1 MTAALQAGDIDTNDG
16 FSIAGSPQ
24 LVTGGFNVISLK
36 ASYHRELSMRTDM
49 APFNNKYVRQA
60 IAYTLNRPAIVQA
73 LFKGFAGVGNDS
85 PFAPAFPATVGPPAV
100 PQRARNLKL
109 AKELLAKGG
118 VPNGFSTPLLTE
130 TLGELPHFAQ
140 IIKQSAS
147 QIGVDI
153 NLTVETSSKYYGQ
166 AVFGKSDWAGR
177 EDEPGRLRRPRRA
190 EHLPPGTP
198 AVPQRQDRPRGLER
212 RPVQQ
217 RHLRQAPQGV
227 HRPPRT

>member
-1 MTAALQAGDIDTNDG
+1 MA
-16 FSIAGSPQ
+16 SPG
-24 LVTGGFNVISLK
+24 VRENVRRLRLK
-36 ASYHRELSMRTDM
+36 ASYHRELSMRNDM

-60 IAYTLNRPAIVQA
+60 IAYTLDRPAIVQA

-85 PFAPAFPATVGPPAV
+85 PPAPAFAATVGPPAV
-100 PQRARNLKL
+100 PQRAKNLKL

-166 AVFGKSDWAGR
+166 AVFGKSDWLDGKMSLVDYGARAVPNIFLQAPLQSPSAKTGQGAWNAARFSNATYDKLPKEYTGHPGPEHPATAGR
-177 EDEPGRLRRPRRA
+177 A
-190 EHLPPGTP
+190 
-198 AVPQRQDRPRGLER
+198 DREA
-212 RPVQQ
+212 
-217 RHLRQAPQGV
+217 AP
-227 HRPPRT
+227 